1 MCSIMGYAGKDL
13 KLEELL
19 VGFEKTKSRGPD
31 MSRTLETPAGYLF
44 FHRLAIM
51 GLEETGMQPFTLGR
65 DAVVCNGEL
74 YGFRPLKKALEEKGY
89 VFHSGSDCEIL
100 LPLYREHGLDMFQ
113 MLDAEFALVLYDGE
127 RDRLIAARDPIG
139 IRPLYWGDSA
149 TGKKLFAS
157 EPKNLVG
164 LCPEIRPWALLGRGA
179 AGVLSR
185 PCRGGILLS

>member
-51 GLEETGMQPFTLGR
+51 GLEEAGMQPFTLGR

-74 YGFRPLKKALEEKGY
+74 YGFRPLKKALEE
-89 VFHSGSDCEIL
+89 FL
-100 LPLYREHGLDMFQ
+100 L
-113 MLDAEFALVLYDGE
+113 
-127 RDRLIAARDPIG
+127 
-139 IRPLYWGDSA
+139 WN
-149 TGKKLFAS
+149 TAS
-157 EPKNLVG
+157 
-164 LCPEIRPWALLGRGA
+164 
-179 AGVLSR
+179 
-185 PCRGGILLS
+185 